1 MKETK
6 TRCSYE
12 KNRRNVERNEKNIES
27 SMVDDF
33 VHLPS
38 TLFNSTFNL
47 PFHGQREMLLKA
59 RRKIVQKIR
68 YCLKEENVAGK
79 IIPAYHKEII
89 TYIVL
94 YRIL

>member
-33 VHLPS
+33 VHLP
-38 TLFNSTFNL
+38 
-47 PFHGQREMLLKA
+47 
-59 RRKIVQKIR
+59 
-68 YCLKEENVAGK
+68 
-79 IIPAYHKEII
+79 
-89 TYIVL
+89 
-94 YRIL
+94 